1 MLSKNVNNGLSIE
14 RRMQVFAALVDAQ
27 DAKLSVP
34 ASRKAMA
41 ERFGLTERQ
50 VRTIEQEGLDGEW
63 TPLG

>member
-1 MLSKNVNNGLSIE
+1 MPHQNANKSLSVE
-14 RRMQVFAALVDAQ
+14 QRMQVFAALVEAQ
-27 DAKLSVP
+27 DSKMSVP

-63 TPLG
+63 PPLG